1 MEEIMRIDGKVV
13 IVTGAESGIGR
24 EIAVECAKQGASLVL
39 AGLLVEGLE
48 ETARTIGSDRTLVV
62 RVDICDRSAITNLIT
77 ETLARFDRIDGLVAN
92 AGIALPKKPI
102 LDTLDEDWDRT
113 VAVNLTGTFNTVIA
127 VARALVAQGS
137 GGSIIATGSSTALRG
152 MTGLTP
158 YVAAKAGVHG
168 LMRQLALELAPHK
181 IRVNTL
187 VPGTTATP
195 LARALPGHLE
205 AAAQTLPLGSV
216 VEPEELARY
225 VAFALSDALP
235 HMTGSLLCVDA
246 GRTIA

>member
-1 MEEIMRIDGKVV
+1 MRIDGKVV

-24 EIAVECAKQGASLVL
+24 AIAESCALEGALLVL
-39 AGLLVEGLE
+39 AGLSQAGLA
-48 ETARTIGSDRTLVV
+48 ETAQSIGADKALTVP
-62 RVDICDRSAITNLIT
+62 VDICDRPAVADMVERSFR
-77 ETLARFDRIDGLVAN
+77 RFGRLDAVVAN
-92 AGIALPKKPI
+92 AGIALPRTSI
-102 LDTLDEDWDRT
+102 LDLAEADWDRMIS
-113 VAVNLTGTFNTVIA
+113 VNLTGTYNTVVA
-127 VARALVAQGS
+127 AARALVAQGE

-168 LMRQLALELAPHK
+168 LMRQLALELSPHR

-205 AAAQTLPLGSV
+205 AAAQALPLGSV
-216 VEPEELARY
+216 VEPEELGRY
-225 VAFALSDALP
+225 VAFALSDAMP
-235 HMTGSLLCVDA
+235 HMTGALLTVDS

>member
-1 MEEIMRIDGKVV
+1 MRIDGKVI

-24 EIAVECAKQGASLVL
+24 AIALACADQGARLVL
-39 AGLLVEGLE
+39 AGLDTAGLE
-48 ETARTIGSDRTLVV
+48 ETAALIPEADRLVAP
-62 RVDICDRSAITNLIT
+62 VDICDRPALAAMVRAAA
-77 ETLARFDRIDGLVAN
+77 ARFGALDAIVAN
-92 AGIALPKKPI
+92 AGIALPKTPV
-102 LDTLDEDWDRT
+102 LELADDAWDK
-113 VAVNLTGTFNTVIA
+113 VISVNLTGTWNTIIA
-127 VARALVAQGS
+127 GARLLVAQGR

-152 MTGLTP
+152 MPGLTP

-168 LMRQLALELAPHK
+168 LVRQLALELAPHR

-195 LARALPGHLE
+195 LALALPGHLE
-205 AAAQTLPLGSV
+205 AAAAALPMGEV
-216 VEPEELARY
+216 VAPEELGRY

-235 HMTGSLLCVDA
+235 HMTGSMLCVDS